1 MVQEAKV
8 INYDFTASSD
18 PIEINEI
25 MSLIPHR
32 YPMLLVDKVVDVEP
46 GVGATG
52 IKNVSMNEWF
62 FQGHFPERPIMPG
75 VLIIE
80 ALAQTAAI
88 VVMKTLN
95 LQNHGKLVYFMSIE
109 EAKFRKP
116 VTPGDVLQL
125 KVSKIKDRGN
135 IWKFKGEAWVDN
147 TLCSEASFTA
157 LISDK

>member
-1 MVQEAKV
+1 MAQETNV
-8 INYDFTASSD
+8 ITYDFGSSP

-25 MSLIPHR
+25 MTLIPHR
-32 YPMLLVDKVVDVEP
+32 FPMLLVDRVIDIVP
-46 GVGATG
+46 GISATG

-75 VLIIE
+75 VLIVE

-88 VVMKTLN
+88 IVMKTLN
-95 LQNHGKLVYFMSIE
+95 LQNQGKLVYFMSID

-125 KVSKIKDRGN
+125 KVSKIKERGT
-135 IWKFKGEAWVDN
+135 IWKFKGEAWVGDN
-147 TLCSEASFTA
+147 LCSEASFTA

>member
-1 MVQEAKV
+1 MAQETNV
-8 INYDFTASSD
+8 INFDFTSSP

-32 YPMLLVDKVVDVEP
+32 FPMLLVDRVINLQP
-46 GVGATG
+46 GHSATG

-62 FQGHFPERPIMPG
+62 FQGHFPEKPIMPG

-95 LQNHGKLVYFMSIE
+95 LQNHGKLVYFMSID

-125 KVSKIKDRGN
+125 KVSKIKERAN

-147 TLCSEASFTA
+147 NLCSEASFTA